1 MSRRGRRGRRTTG
14 WSERLVQRVS
24 DQRTLMIAEAEGVRR
39 GTRWR
44 ALPMA
49 TVATAALAVMF
60 ALVAQNVLAVNFTSA
75 NTPHQVYTDRI
86 NGTDAA
92 AYLKA
97 QQLNDGQEA
106 LAQFGFNQATLNGLC
121 LVAQQEIGGIGKV
134 SMMIIAGEKV
144 DGTVEGSDQIS
155 ADQLFFASKDL
166 TGQGDQIAKLTLGQ
180 SADTLGMGSYQ
191 GDWLQ
196 GGAPGAFGLQAQT
209 MNISHLD
216 GESYGI
222 DLQGQINLPKLRIK
236 VLPGAKDQS
245 DCAAQY

>member
-1 MSRRGRRGRRTTG
+1 MSRRARRGQRITG
-14 WSERLVQRVS
+14 WSEGLVRRLS
-24 DQRTLMIAEAEGVRR
+24 DRRNLMMAEAEAVQR
-39 GTRWR
+39 GTRLR

-49 TVATAALAVMF
+49 TAATAALAVMF
-60 ALVAQNVLAVNFTSA
+60 AMVAQNVLAVNFTSA

-97 QQLNDGQEA
+97 QPLNDGQEA

-121 LVAQQEIGGIGKV
+121 LVAQQEIGGIGRV
-134 SMMIIAGEKV
+134 SMMVIAGEKV
-144 DGTVEGSDQIS
+144 DGTVEGSDEIS

-191 GDWLQ
+191 GDWLD
-196 GGAPGAFGLQAQT
+196 GGTPGAFGLQAQT

-216 GESYGI
+216 GESYGV